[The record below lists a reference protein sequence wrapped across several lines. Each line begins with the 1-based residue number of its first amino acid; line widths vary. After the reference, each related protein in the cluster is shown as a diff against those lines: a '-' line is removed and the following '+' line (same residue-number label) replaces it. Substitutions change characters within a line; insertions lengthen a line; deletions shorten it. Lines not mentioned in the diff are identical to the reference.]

1 MDVVVQVEMLIQKMV
16 EQGGLV
22 LKIVVLLVFHL
33 GQFIVGEM
41 MVLIIKAVERVEQ
54 VAGLVVVV
62 LVLLLVMVFRE

>member
-1 MDVVVQVEMLIQKMV
+1 MDVVVQVEMFIQKMV

-22 LKIVVLLVFHL
+22 LKIVVLMIFHL

-41 MVLIIKAVERVEQ
+41 MVLIIKLVQRVEQ
-54 VAGLVVVV
+54 VAGLVVLV